1 MTIHMEKG
9 FLILKLH
16 WMQLFFNGRFPI
28 SFKAQLYLLKFELHK
43 SFLSISY
50 SEWYMITAVKFIPIT
65 FIGSTCA
72 AGLAIM
78 YLFPKNFLLQF
89 FGGHGIPD
97 ECLGAFCKRKKK
109 KTVRGE
115 MVSLKKFLDI
125 QSSYHMCQFNSCL
138 CLRIIATY
146 AWDMESVLTDI
157 LNHLQDGLV

>member
-109 KTVRGE
+109 KLWGE
-115 MVSLKKFLDI
+115 KWFPWKSFSI
-125 QSSYHMCQFNSCL
+125 S
-138 CLRIIATY
+138 
-146 AWDMESVLTDI
+146 
-157 LNHLQDGLV
+157 NHLITCANLTLVCV

>member
-1 MTIHMEKG
+1 MSYTN
-9 FLILKLH
+9 LI
-16 WMQLFFNGRFPI
+16 
-28 SFKAQLYLLKFELHK
+28 
-43 SFLSISY
+43 LSISY

-89 FGGHGIPD
+89 FGGHRIPD
-97 ECLGAFCKRKKK
+97 EWCLGAFCKRKKK
-109 KTVRGE
+109 NKTVRWE

-138 CLRIIATY
+138 CLRITATY
-146 AWDMESVLTDI
+146 ARDMESVLTQI
-157 LNHLQDGLV
+157 SWTIFKMVWCKP